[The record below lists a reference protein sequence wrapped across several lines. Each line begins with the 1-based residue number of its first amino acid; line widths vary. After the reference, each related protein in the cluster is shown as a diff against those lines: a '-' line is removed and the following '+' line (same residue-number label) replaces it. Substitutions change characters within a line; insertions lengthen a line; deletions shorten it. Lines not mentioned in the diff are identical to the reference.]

1 MGSQIISNKI
11 HSDGIFDIYKR
22 RKVVFIPKNPLN
34 LDWIVL
40 SNSSITRHHCACW
53 WHRFPFNSSTIISD
67 IYELFVSYVRLM
79 AASTSNSWSTIVPT
93 CDYTSYDSS
102 FFLIFFF
109 FFFFA
114 KTAARKLLELRF
126 SVGYTVVNY
135 CDTLVNQNETIMRIS
150 RNSFLPCSRLQWN
163 ETIDTV
169 VCKTFIAIWPELN
182 DSRTSREIFIT
193 LTNVILRLLHC
204 SIVWR
209 NFFRDCWKLNVR
221 SSRNYST
228 ILELYRLCMS
238 VWIGRNNETSNA
250 SQLEIETQLLISS
263 STAKQNSY
271 FKHSK

>member
-109 FFFFA
+109 FFFLQKRRRENCSNFDS
-114 KTAARKLLELRF
+114 L
-126 SVGYTVVNY
+126 SV
-135 CDTLVNQNETIMRIS
+135 I
-150 RNSFLPCSRLQWN
+150 
-163 ETIDTV
+163 
-169 VCKTFIAIWPELN
+169 
-182 DSRTSREIFIT
+182 
-193 LTNVILRLLHC
+193 RLL
-204 SIVWR
+204 ITAT
-209 NFFRDCWKLNVR
+209 R
-221 SSRNYST
+221 SWTRT
-228 ILELYRLCMS
+228 
-238 VWIGRNNETSNA
+238 
-250 SQLEIETQLLISS
+250 
-263 STAKQNSY
+263 KQ
-271 FKHSK
+271 

>member
-109 FFFFA
+109 FFFWISIVFA
-114 KTAARKLLELRF
+114 SKQISWQRWIVSRVYYCNCRKTSTGGSSILSLAAVVSHFVLFRFVCRFYYF
-126 SVGYTVVNY
+126 SVTRTMNKCIEKHY
-135 CDTLVNQNETIMRIS
+135 CHRQ
-150 RNSFLPCSRLQWN
+150 
-163 ETIDTV
+163 
-169 VCKTFIAIWPELN
+169 
-182 DSRTSREIFIT
+182 
-193 LTNVILRLLHC
+193 
-204 SIVWR
+204 
-209 NFFRDCWKLNVR
+209 
-221 SSRNYST
+221 
-228 ILELYRLCMS
+228 
-238 VWIGRNNETSNA
+238 
-250 SQLEIETQLLISS
+250 
-263 STAKQNSY
+263 
-271 FKHSK
+271 